1 MIKHIVMWKF
11 KEGHEEEM
19 NKFLSD
25 LMSLKDKIDVIRSM
39 QVGVNLNKNSEFNA
53 VLISEFDNLDDLK
66 TYKENPEHVKVSNF
80 CKSIRE
86 KREAIDFEE

>member
-25 LMSLKDKIDVIRSM
+25 LLSLKDKIDVIKSM
-39 QVGVNLNKNSEFNA
+39 QVGVNLNKDSEFNA
-53 VLISEFDNLDDLK
+53 VLISEFDNFDDLK
-66 TYKENPEHVKVSNF
+66 SYKENPLHVKVSNF

-86 KREAIDFEE
+86 KRESIDFEE

>member
-19 NKFLSD
+19 KKFLSD
-25 LMSLKDKIDVIRSM
+25 LLSLKDKINVIKSM
-39 QVGVNLNKNSEFNA
+39 QVGINLNKNSEFNA
-53 VLISEFDNLDDLK
+53 VLISEFENFEDLK
-66 TYKENPEHVKVSNF
+66 SYKENPEHVKVSNF

>member
-1 MIKHIVMWKF
+1 MKGRYKMENLVKDL
-11 KEGHEEEM
+11 

-25 LMSLKDKIDVIRSM
+25 LMSLKDKIDVIKSM

-53 VLISEFDNLDDLK
+53 VLVSEFDNFDDLK
-66 TYKENPEHVKVSNF
+66 AYKENPEHVKVSNF

>member
-25 LMSLKDKIDVIRSM
+25 LLSLKNKIDVIRSM
-39 QVGVNLNKNSEFNA
+39 QVGINLNKDSEFNA
-53 VLISEFDNLDDLK
+53 VLISEFDNFDDLK
-66 TYKENPEHVKVSNF
+66 SYKENPEHVKVSSF

>member
-19 NKFLSD
+19 KKFLSD
-25 LMSLKDKIDVIRSM
+25 LLSLKDKINIIKSM
-39 QVGVNLNKNSEFNA
+39 QVGINLNKNSEFNA
-53 VLISEFDNLDDLK
+53 VLISEFENFEDLK
-66 TYKENPEHVKVSNF
+66 SYKENPEHVKVSNF

>member
-11 KEGHEEEM
+11 KKGHEQEM
-19 NKFLSD
+19 KQFLSD
-25 LMSLKDKIDVIRSM
+25 LLQLKDKIDTIRSM
-39 QVGVNLNKNSEFNA
+39 QVGINVNKNSEFDA
-53 VLISEFDNLDDLK
+53 VLISEFDNFDDLK
-66 TYKENPEHVKVSNF
+66 AYKENPEHVEISNF